1 MIVPMKKV
9 SVIVQS
15 HNKGDMLRTLRKLGL
30 MHIYADNS
38 KKSKKSDQLLAELEL
53 LNAAKINIE
62 DSVSDTKSIKQE
74 MLEESDF
81 VKLNEEVI
89 SKINERKNLNE
100 VIVKDNLTIDRIK
113 NWGNFNPKDIEKLQ
127 NEGIHLYFYTLGK
140 KELSLIDNDVE
151 FIELDSVDKQCAIAV
166 INTPLDSSFP
176 AKLFELPNE
185 SLNSLIEE
193 VNNNSKKVEK
203 INTYLVKNYK
213 YIDCYKHFIK
223 KCEMEIDFDKI
234 SCSTQD
240 DDNLVYITGFIP
252 ETKFDKFAKTAKKN
266 SWGYM
271 SEDPGE
277 EDNPPTLI
285 QYQKG
290 VGIIKPLFDILGTVP
305 GYHEGDISLWFLMF
319 FTLFFAMIIG
329 DAGYGLIFLIGALL
343 MQFKSKKLT
352 TANILLYVLS
362 IVTMIW
368 GSLTGTWFGS
378 HTILMNTPLKNLV
391 IPMITNFPADFDFT
405 AKATQNNIMQFCFIL
420 GTIQLTLA
428 EVINIV
434 RKIGKKDISLIADIG
449 WTIDILVLYFV
460 VLNLVIQAPCNY
472 SLVFPLVILGFVLVT
487 LFGAQKPGQSF
498 AKGIKEGLGGIFT
511 NFLDTISCFSNLMSY
526 IRLFAVG
533 LATLAIA
540 QSFNQMAA
548 PLMGGVTTIVGI
560 FILIIGHSLNLVMG
574 LLSVIV
580 HGVRLNLLEFS
591 GQLGMEWSGIEYEP
605 FRETVN
611 ENVK

>member
-9 SVIVQS
+9 SVIVQA
-15 HNKGDMLRTLRKLGL
+15 HNKNDMLRTLRKNGL
-30 MHIYADNS
+30 MHIYATS
-38 KKSKKSDQLLAELEL
+38 AKSKKGEELKSEL
-53 LNAAKINIE
+53 VLYNTARMSIE
-62 DSVSDTKSIKQE
+62 DSAIDVKDIKQE
-74 MLEESDF
+74 SLSESDF
-81 VKLNEEVI
+81 MNLHKSIISKLDERKLLNET
-89 SKINERKNLNE
+89 
-100 VIVKDNLTIDRIK
+100 IVKNKLTIDRIK
-113 NWGNFNPKDIEKLQ
+113 NWGNFDPNAIEKLKD
-127 NEGIHLYFYTLGK
+127 EGINLYFYTLGK
-140 KELSLIDNDVE
+140 KELATIDKDVQY
-151 FIELDSVDKQCAIAV
+151 IELDSVDKQNAIAV
-166 INTPLDSSFP
+166 INEKLDPSFP
-176 AKLFELPNE
+176 AKLFELPDD
-185 SLNSLIEE
+185 SLKSLKEKVKIDIEKVDEINS
-193 VNNNSKKVEK
+193 
-203 INTYLVKNYK
+203 YLASNFK
-213 YIDCYKHFIK
+213 YIDSYKHFIK
-223 KCEMEIDFDKI
+223 KCEMEIYFDNV
-234 SCSTQD
+234 SCSATDGD
-240 DDNLVYITGFIP
+240 DLSYITGYIP
-252 ETKFDKFAKTAKKN
+252 ETKFEKFEKVAKKN

-271 SEDPGE
+271 SEDPSE
-277 EDNPPTLI
+277 DDNPPTLVK
-285 QYQKG
+285 YQKG

-329 DAGYGLIFLIGALL
+329 DAGYGLIFLSGAIA
-343 MQFKSKKLT
+343 MHAKAKKVN
-352 TANILLYVLS
+352 TANMLLYVLS

-378 HTILMNTPLKNLV
+378 QTLLINTPLKNLV
-391 IPMITNFPADFDFT
+391 IPMITNFPSDFDLASKT
-405 AKATQNNIMQFCFIL
+405 TQDNIMQFCFIL

-434 RKIGKKDISLIADIG
+434 RKVSKKDISFIADIG

-472 SLVFPLVILGFVLVT
+472 SIVFPLVIVGFVLVT

-498 AKGIKEGLGGIFT
+498 SKGLKAGLGAIFT

-540 QSFNQMAA
+540 QSFNSMAE
-548 PLMGGVTTIVGI
+548 PLMGGVTTIVAI
-560 FILIIGHSLNLVMG
+560 LILIIGHSLNLVMG

-591 GQLGMEWSGIEYEP
+591 GQLGMEWSGIEYDP

>member
-1 MIVPMKKV
+1 MKKV
-9 SVIVQS
+9 SVIVQTHDKS
-15 HNKGDMLRTLRKLGL
+15 DMLKTLRKHGL
-30 MHIYADNS
+30 MHIYTSNT
-38 KKSKKSDQLLAELEL
+38 KSKKGEQLLSELDL
-53 LNAAKINIE
+53 LNTARINIE
-62 DSVSDTKSIKQE
+62 DSCTDVKNVKQE
-74 MLEESDF
+74 MLDESDF
-81 VKLNEEVI
+81 MELHSQIGAKIDEKKLLKE
-89 SKINERKNLNE
+89 NL
-100 VIVKDNLTIDRIK
+100 VKDTLTIDRIK
-113 NWGNFNPKDIEKLQ
+113 HWGDFNPQDIDNLRR
-127 NEGIHLYFYTLGK
+127 EGIELNFYTLGK
-140 KELSLIDNDVE
+140 KELSSIDDSVE
-151 FIELDSVDKQCAIAV
+151 YIELDPVDKQIAIAV
-166 INTPLDSSFP
+166 INQKLDPSFP
-176 AKLFELPNE
+176 AKLFELPSDSLSQMQQRVE
-185 SLNSLIEE
+185 S
-193 VNNNSKKVEK
+193 NSKK
-203 INTYLVKNYK
+203 IADIDAYLASNYK
-213 YIDCYKHFIK
+213 YIDCYQHFIK
-223 KCEMEIDFDKI
+223 RCEMEIHFDKVA
-234 SCSTQD
+234 CSTQD
-240 DDNLVYITGFIP
+240 DDSLVYITGYIP
-252 ETKFDKFAKTAKKN
+252 QTKLEKFEKVAKKK

-277 EDNPPTLI
+277 DDNPPTLV

-329 DAGYGLIFLIGALL
+329 DAGYGLIFLLAGVAMHL
-343 MQFKSKKLT
+343 KTKKVT
-352 TANILLYVLS
+352 TANLLLYVLS
-362 IVTMIW
+362 AATIIW

-378 HTILMNTPLKNLV
+378 ETILINTPLKNLV
-391 IPMITNFPADFDFT
+391 LPNITNFPTDFDLT
-405 AKATQNNIMQFCFIL
+405 SQTTQNNIMQFCFIL

-434 RKIGKKDISLIADIG
+434 RKIGKKDISFIADIG
-449 WTIDILVLYFV
+449 WTMDIVVLYFV

-472 SLVFPLVILGFVLVT
+472 SVVFPIIIVGFVLVT

-498 AKGIKEGLGGIFT
+498 AKGITEGLGGIFT

-540 QSFNQMAA
+540 QSFNSMAA
-548 PLMGGVTTIVGI
+548 PLMGGATTVVAII
-560 FILIIGHSLNLVMG
+560 ILIIGHSLNLVMG

-605 FRETVN
+605 FKETVN

>member
-1 MIVPMKKV
+1 L
-9 SVIVQS
+9 
-15 HNKGDMLRTLRKLGL
+15 D
-30 MHIYADNS
+30 
-38 KKSKKSDQLLAELEL
+38 L
-53 LNAAKINIE
+53 LNTARIYIE
-62 DSVSDTKSIKQE
+62 DSCTDVKNVKQE
-74 MLEESDF
+74 MLDESDF
-81 VKLNEEVI
+81 MQLHSQISTKLEE
-89 SKINERKNLNE
+89 KKLLKENL
-100 VIVKDNLTIDRIK
+100 VKDALTIDRIK
-113 NWGNFNPKDIEKLQ
+113 HWGDFNPQDIENLRR
-127 NEGIHLYFYTLGK
+127 EGIELNFYTLGK
-140 KELSLIDNDVE
+140 KELSSIDDSVE
-151 FIELDSVDKQCAIAV
+151 YIELDPVDKQIAIAV
-166 INTPLDSSFP
+166 INQKLDPSFP
-176 AKLFELPNE
+176 AKLFELPSD
-185 SLNSLIEE
+185 SLSQMQLR
-193 VNNNSKKVEK
+193 VDVNSKK
-203 INTYLVKNYK
+203 IADIDAYLASNYK
-213 YIDCYKHFIK
+213 YIDCYQHFIK
-223 KCEMEIDFDKI
+223 RCEMEIHFDKVA
-234 SCSTQD
+234 CSTQD
-240 DDNLVYITGFIP
+240 DDSLVYITGYIP
-252 ETKFDKFAKTAKKN
+252 QTKLEKFEKVAKKK

-277 EDNPPTLI
+277 DDNPPTLV

-329 DAGYGLIFLIGALL
+329 DAGYGLIFLLAGVAMHL
-343 MQFKSKKLT
+343 KTKKVT
-352 TANILLYVLS
+352 TANLLLYVLS
-362 IVTMIW
+362 AATIIW

-378 HTILMNTPLKNLV
+378 ETILINTPLKNLV
-391 IPMITNFPADFDFT
+391 LPNITNFPTDFDLT
-405 AKATQNNIMQFCFIL
+405 SQTTQNNIMQFCFIL

-434 RKIGKKDISLIADIG
+434 RKIGKKDISFIADIG
-449 WTIDILVLYFV
+449 WTMDIVVLYFV

-472 SLVFPLVILGFVLVT
+472 SVVFPIIIVGFVLVT

-498 AKGIKEGLGGIFT
+498 AKGITEGLGGIFT

-540 QSFNQMAA
+540 QSFNSMAA
-548 PLMGGVTTIVGI
+548 PLMGGATTVVAII
-560 FILIIGHSLNLVMG
+560 ILIIGHSLNLVMG

-605 FRETVN
+605 FKETVN

>member
-1 MIVPMKKV
+1 
-9 SVIVQS
+9 
-15 HNKGDMLRTLRKLGL
+15 
-30 MHIYADNS
+30 
-38 KKSKKSDQLLAELEL
+38 
-53 LNAAKINIE
+53 
-62 DSVSDTKSIKQE
+62 
-74 MLEESDF
+74 
-81 VKLNEEVI
+81 
-89 SKINERKNLNE
+89 
-100 VIVKDNLTIDRIK
+100 IVKDKLTIDRIK
-113 NWGNFNPKDIEKLQ
+113 NWGNFNPSDILKLKE
-127 NEGIHLYFYTLGK
+127 EGIKLYFYTLGK
-140 KELSLIDNDVE
+140 KELATIDENVQY
-151 FIELDSVDKQCAIAV
+151 IELDSVDKQCAIAV
-166 INTPLDSSFP
+166 IDQKLDPSFP
-176 AKLFELPNE
+176 AKFFELPDE
-185 SLNSLIEE
+185 SLNSLKER
-193 VNNNSKKVEK
+193 VNVSNKIVEDINN
-203 INTYLVKNYK
+203 YLASNYK
-213 YIDCYKHFIK
+213 YIDMYDHFIK
-223 KCEMEIDFDKI
+223 KCEMEMHFDNV
-234 SCSTQD
+234 SSSATD
-240 DDNLVYITGFIP
+240 GDNLSYITGYIP
-252 ETKFDKFAKTAKKN
+252 ETKFEKFEKVAKKN

-271 SEDPGE
+271 SEDPSE

-285 QYQKG
+285 KYQKG

-329 DAGYGLIFLIGALL
+329 DAGYGLIFLLASVG
-343 MQFKSKKLT
+343 MHYKTKKVT
-352 TANILLYVLS
+352 TANMLLYVLS
-362 IVTMIW
+362 IVTIIW

-378 HTILMNTPLKNLV
+378 ETILMNTPLKNLV
-391 IPMITNFPADFDFT
+391 VPIITNFPSDFDLASKT
-405 AKATQNNIMQFCFIL
+405 TQDNIMQFCFIL

-434 RKIGKKDISLIADIG
+434 RKIGKKDISFVADIG

-472 SLVFPLVILGFVLVT
+472 SIVFPLIIVGFVLVT

-498 AKGIKEGLGGIFT
+498 SNGLKAGLGAIFT

-540 QSFNQMAA
+540 QSFNSMAA
-548 PLMGGVTTIVGI
+548 PLMGGATTIVAVL
-560 FILIIGHSLNLVMG
+560 ILIIGHSLNLVMG

-591 GQLGMEWSGIEYEP
+591 GQLGMEWSGIEYDP